1 VRVRLVM
8 LVGVEG
14 AGHHFLASIIHK
26 AEGQVLYLK
35 DWAADIFLTPSKVG
49 LRCFKA
55 HFFEQFLL
63 FCRVHTSFP
72 QDLISPK

>member
-1 VRVRLVM
+1 MNSFVVPTATTVFKVRVRLVM

-14 AGHHFLASIIHK
+14 AGHHFLASIVYK

-49 LRCFKA
+49 
-55 HFFEQFLL
+55 
-63 FCRVHTSFP
+63 S
-72 QDLISPK
+72 